1 MGKYVYG
8 QPILQDE
15 YQMLMDPQ
23 TWYVSREAKGRYANL
38 LLDDWF
44 KRAFGTEDRKR
55 LLQLLLQEIIPER
68 KILSLRYM
76 PQEHINLFPGKK
88 DVRVD
93 VECTDEEGARFVVE
107 MQVDPQNWFYER
119 ALYYASFSLMQ
130 QMEKGVDEYVFP
142 PVYFIGLMDFS
153 LHRGS
158 DEVLYRYALREIDTG
173 ECMTDRLNFIFLE
186 LPNCKNALSPQATL
200 LDNFC
205 YSLHNLQFLPERPF
219 ELRQEIFELLFE
231 SADIAKFTPEEK
243 IKYDKDMTT
252 DRDRRNQLKKAAE
265 DGIDQGIEIGIDIGI
280 EKGMEKGMEKG
291 IEEGMEKGI
300 EKGRYE
306 TMRKNI
312 QSLLKAGMDREKIA
326 SVLEISLQELEA
338 FLPA

>member
-1 MGKYVYG
+1 MGKFAYG
-8 QPILQDE
+8 YPILQDE
-15 YQMLMDPQ
+15 YHMLEDPQ

-44 KRAFGTEDRKR
+44 KRAFGSEDRKR

-68 KILSLRYM
+68 KIQSLRFM
-76 PQEHINLFPGKK
+76 TQEHINLFPGKK
-88 DVRVD
+88 DIRVD

-107 MQVDPQNWFYER
+107 LQVDPQNWFYER
-119 ALYYASFSLMQ
+119 ALYYASFSVMQ

-158 DEVLYRYALREIDTG
+158 DEVLYRYALREVDTG

-186 LPNCKNALSPQATL
+186 LPNCKKALSPDASL

-231 SADIAKFTPEEK
+231 CADIAKFTPEER

-252 DRDRRNQLKKAAE
+252 DRDRRNQLKKATE
-265 DGIDQGIEIGIDIGI
+265 QGLEQGLEQGF
-280 EKGMEKGMEKG
+280 EN
-291 IEEGMEKGI
+291 
-300 EKGRYE
+300 GR
-306 TMRKNI
+306 R
-312 QSLLKAGMDREKIA
+312 QALLKSIPALLNAGMDKDTIA
-326 SVLEISLQELEA
+326 SILELSDQEREELLQEK
-338 FLPA
+338 